1 MGFLRDIRS
10 VVTLVLLSAAAVALI
25 FWARPA
31 LSELKQAKAELRHW
45 EFEIDRLRNF
55 AAPRADEGRTGDPGQ
70 IPETPDVASMMSTA
84 RSTQEKTKVSAL
96 SFETMQT
103 EDRFLPELS
112 DESGNPYEYL
122 YSEIRITFNSSM
134 RQAAEFIDSMMVA
147 GPGGN
152 VQRLALTRRQDERD
166 PVHVSVTVGLNGIP
180 R

>member
-10 VVTLVLLSAAAVALI
+10 VVTMALLSAAAAALF
-25 FWARPA
+25 FWALPA
-31 LSELKQAKAELRHW
+31 LGELKQAKVELRHW

-55 AAPRADEGRTGDPGQ
+55 AAPRVDESRSGDPER
-70 IPETPDVASMMSTA
+70 IPETPDVASMMSVA
-84 RSTQEKTKVSAL
+84 RSTREKTDVSAL
-96 SFETMQT
+96 AFETTQM

-122 YSEIRITFNSSM
+122 YSEIRITFNSSL
-134 RQAAEFIDSMMVA
+134 RQAAEFIDSIMVA

-152 VQRLALTRRQDERD
+152 VQRLVLTRRQDEQD
-166 PVHVSVTVGLNGIP
+166 PVHVSVTIGLNGIP